1 MQRTKQNARRAK
13 NLSSLEGLGFGPES
27 ILMSDPKLFLDS
39 SFLAIV
45 TAEFDHELGKD
56 CSGQAL
62 QEIGRHHGLADAAR
76 TLATDTA
83 EDYVRGLPPA
93 QYGPHLAMQFESSP
107 QNKGE
112 FSLRGSWPECHE
124 ARARLS
130 RLGSSDA
137 PSCFLSAGYC
147 AGWLAEIYDANVEVV
162 ETACQARGDA
172 RCEFEAHLSGVEVP
186 APAPDSRE
194 PESNAA
200 LQDLPTTFGPEISD
214 SAAANSPYPSIDPQD
229 DAVHVWGPVMVLPF
243 VDPEV
248 SERTLM
254 ELADDPFTRDIKAVV
269 IDLRGEPIDGR
280 RGLVSIERIM
290 KVIDRWGAQAIFAWV
305 SPANEE
311 LLQLFDSACHLGQ
324 KKLAEAIAMGFQVA
338 EAQRHAV

>member
-124 ARARLS
+124 ALS
-130 RLGSSDA
+130 L
-137 PSCFLSAGYC
+137 
-147 AGWLAEIYDANVEVV
+147 I
-162 ETACQARGDA
+162 
-172 RCEFEAHLSGVEVP
+172 H
-186 APAPDSRE
+186 
-194 PESNAA
+194 
-200 LQDLPTTFGPEISD
+200 I
-214 SAAANSPYPSIDPQD
+214 
-229 DAVHVWGPVMVLPF
+229 
-243 VDPEV
+243 
-248 SERTLM
+248 
-254 ELADDPFTRDIKAVV
+254 
-269 IDLRGEPIDGR
+269 
-280 RGLVSIERIM
+280 
-290 KVIDRWGAQAIFAWV
+290 
-305 SPANEE
+305 
-311 LLQLFDSACHLGQ
+311 
-324 KKLAEAIAMGFQVA
+324 
-338 EAQRHAV
+338 